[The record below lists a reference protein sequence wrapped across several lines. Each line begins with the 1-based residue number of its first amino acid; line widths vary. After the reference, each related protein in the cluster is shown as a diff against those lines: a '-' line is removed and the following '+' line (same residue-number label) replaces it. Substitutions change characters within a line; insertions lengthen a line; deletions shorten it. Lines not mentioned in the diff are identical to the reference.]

1 MVFNLL
7 PSRGLS
13 EGDLHKLQI
22 CAVLRNCRAG
32 KCRAGSAEQESAE
45 QCRTPV
51 LDSAVCTI
59 FVHILRGSGRSVIIL
74 LPKKLL

>member
-22 CAVLRNCRAG
+22 CAVFI
-32 KCRAGSAEQESAE
+32 AEQESAE
-45 QCRTPV
+45 QEVQSSC
-51 LDSAVCTI
+51 
-59 FVHILRGSGRSVIIL
+59 
-74 LPKKLL
+74 